1 MLSTASSSR
10 VLTLTRTTSHG
21 GKARRD
27 HRSDDESRIELDR
40 KFSSEMDLARRWRR
54 VSGVASCGGVAGC
67 ASGDGGLPHAG
78 IRHDDNE
85 SSATSAITSG
95 FPLVSLLT
103 IRGGAS
109 SSPHRGDNAVQGI
122 IKSIL
127 ASPSLPSPIKRLI
140 EMICGYIE
148 TLTDWRVLPQVEVG
162 RKSKSKKTKPR
173 ERSLVAGTRVGVGG
187 ATTPK
192 KRAGAEGAEDDS
204 VEVDT
209 TVLVRKRRRRK
220 QKAGSAFLVEPRTR
234 EEPMTK
240 EDPATAAGAETTD
253 ASMNHPTTSPP
264 PADAA
269 SKKFLSSSLK
279 SSNPNYRI
287 QRELKEFLSSPPP
300 GLSVK
305 ISGKNVRLWIVTL
318 TMPSNTI
325 YAGETYK
332 LRIQFPADYP
342 TSPPSVF
349 FLPPTPRHEH
359 VYTNGDICLSLLG
372 SDWRP
377 IMTAQSVAQAIMS
390 ILCGAQRKSLPMDN
404 ARHAG
409 NKPGKKQ
416 DDWVYHDDNC

>member
-10 VLTLTRTTSHG
+10 VSQLTKTTSL
-21 GKARRD
+21 KARRD
-27 HRSDDESRIELDR
+27 IRSNDESRLVELDR
-40 KFSSEMDLARRWRR
+40 NSPSEIGIARRWRR
-54 VSGVASCGGVAGC
+54 VSRVASCGGGAGC
-67 ASGDGGLPHAG
+67 ASGDGGIIHAG
-78 IRHDDNE
+78 ICHDDNE
-85 SSATSAITSG
+85 SLATSGITSV
-95 FPLVSLLT
+95 FPLGSLLT

-109 SSPHRGDNAVQGI
+109 SSSHRGNNAVQGV

-148 TLTDWRVLPQVEVG
+148 NLTDWRVLPQIKED

-173 ERSLVAGTRVGVGG
+173 EQSVVTGSSVGVGG
-187 ATTPK
+187 VTK
-192 KRAGAEGAEDDS
+192 VKRSGMEGTEDDS
-204 VEVDT
+204 EKADVA
-209 TVLVRKRRRRK
+209 LLSRKRRKKR
-220 QKAGSAFLVEPRTR
+220 QKAVSTSIVEPQIR
-234 EEPMTK
+234 EKLTAK
-240 EDPATAAGAETTD
+240 EESRTAAGVETTD
-253 ASMNHPTTSPP
+253 TKSNHPTTSSPST
-264 PADAA
+264 DAA

-318 TMPSNTI
+318 SMPSNTI